1 MRAVHAM
8 IDLWESD
15 PAYFQKWDLN
25 LPESG
30 NKIPDILDEALWCM
44 DLFLRIQQKDGG
56 VPSAVESIEHPSE
69 PSYLLKQPTA
79 VTPPTPQTCHV
90 YAAAAA
96 QLSLAL
102 QRYDAARARAY
113 RESALRAMDWAA
125 KNPQVP
131 NIYGGEAGQAVL
143 AAFWMYRLTGEQRWH
158 TEFRR
163 TLQAAHPGPDLAGVK
178 FGGPSAVAGY
188 ALLAPAQTD
197 AALQRRCRQALLKAA
212 DAKAA
217 AVSRRTY
224 GVGPERYDWD
234 ERLGQSW
241 ELVAAHRLTGDHKY
255 LAAME
260 RLAQYALGLNPIN
273 ASFTTGIGS
282 RQVVPFN
289 FEAHYLGLPYPE
301 GITTYGPAPR
311 NIWRGAVMEEKLNT
325 KGLFPAWENWPWAE
339 SYVNARLPNINEYT
353 VGGNMANVLLTRAY
367 VAQSLDKAQ
376 R

>member
-1 MRAVHAM
+1 ML
-8 IDLWESD
+8 DLHESD
-15 PAYFQKWDLN
+15 PAYFEKWKLN

-30 NKIPDILDEALWCM
+30 NAIPDIVDEALWCM

-102 QRYDAARARAY
+102 QRYDAARAKTY
-113 RESALRAMDWAA
+113 RESALRAMEWAA

-131 NIYGGEAGQAVL
+131 NIYGGEVPQAAL
-143 AAFWMYRLTGEQRWH
+143 ATFWMYRLTGEQKWH
-158 TEFRR
+158 EEFKR
-163 TLQAAHPGPDLAGVK
+163 TLQVAHPGPDLAGTK
-178 FGGPSAVAGY
+178 FGGPSPVAGY
-188 ALLAPAQTD
+188 ALLPPGQADQ
-197 AALQRRCRQALLKAA
+197 ALQQRCREALRKAA
-212 DAKAA
+212 DVKTV

-224 GVGPERYDWD
+224 GVGPERYEWD
-234 ERLGQSW
+234 ERLGQTW
-241 ELVAAHRLTGDHKY
+241 ELVAAHRLTGDAKY

-367 VAQSLDKAQ
+367 VAQSLDAA